1 MQEKLYIENGV
12 LDISYLVDSSHIY
25 LKHVSSTAFSF
36 GIGRLYSI
44 IGILHD
50 VYPWVTQKISEKD
63 KKYIFPKISEC
74 LTSLVET

>member
-50 VYPWVTQKISEKD
+50 VYP
-63 KKYIFPKISEC
+63 
-74 LTSLVET
+74 